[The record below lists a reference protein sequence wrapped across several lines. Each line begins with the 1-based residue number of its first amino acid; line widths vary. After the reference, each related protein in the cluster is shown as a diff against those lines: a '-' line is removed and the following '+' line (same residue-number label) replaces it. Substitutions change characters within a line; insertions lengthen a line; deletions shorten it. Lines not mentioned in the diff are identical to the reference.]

1 MRLHFFKKDEQL
13 FTTGEFSR
21 APIVV
26 KADELL
32 YTVYEPGCSTP
43 TVH

>member
-13 FTTGEFSR
+13 FNVGEFSPV
-21 APIVV
+21 PIVV

-32 YTVYEPGCSTP
+32 YPVYEPGCSTP

>member
-13 FTTGEFSR
+13 FSTGEFSP

-26 KADELL
+26 KADGLL
-32 YTVYEPGCSTP
+32 YTMYEPGCSTP
-43 TVH
+43 AVH